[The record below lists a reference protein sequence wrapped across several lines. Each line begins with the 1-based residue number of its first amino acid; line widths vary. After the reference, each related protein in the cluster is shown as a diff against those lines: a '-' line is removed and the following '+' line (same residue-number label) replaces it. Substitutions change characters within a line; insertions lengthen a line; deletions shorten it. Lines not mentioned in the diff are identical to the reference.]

1 MPGSKPMTEKKSLR
15 KNFEDVQSAYREDG
29 ERAKVRYQ
37 SVSALVSGLRCET
50 QTRKFKLTIDE
61 KETLGGTDMGPN
73 PVELILTA
81 LGACQEIT
89 YRLYADLLGIP
100 LDGITVEVSGDID
113 LCGFYAVDDE
123 TRPGYTNITA
133 DVVADSPASDDDI
146 QRLKAAVE
154 QHCPV
159 LDIIGNATPVT
170 VTIRK
175 KDIAA
180 SVMHAL

>member
-1 MPGSKPMTEKKSLR
+1 MTEKKSFR
-15 KNFEDVQSAYREDG
+15 KKFEALQSSYREDG
-29 ERAKVRYQ
+29 ELAKTRYR

-50 QTRKFKLTIDE
+50 QTRNFKLTVDE
-61 KETLGGTDMGPN
+61 REILGGTDMGPN
-73 PVELILTA
+73 PVELILSA

-100 LDGITVEVSGDID
+100 LDGITVEVTGDID

-133 DVVADSPASDDDI
+133 DIVVDSPASDEDVE
-146 QRLKAAVE
+146 RLKQAVD
-154 QHCPV
+154 QHFPV

-170 VTIRK
+170 ITIRK

-180 SVMHAL
+180 SIMHAL

>member
-1 MPGSKPMTEKKSLR
+1 MTEKKSFR
-15 KNFEDVQSAYREDG
+15 KKFEALQSSYREDG
-29 ERAKVRYQ
+29 ELAKTRYR

-50 QTRKFKLTIDE
+50 QTRNFKLTVDE
-61 KETLGGTDMGPN
+61 REMLGGTDMGPN
-73 PVELILTA
+73 PVELILSA

-100 LDGITVEVSGDID
+100 LDGITVEVTGDID

-133 DVVADSPASDDDI
+133 DIVIDSPASDEDVE
-146 QRLKAAVE
+146 RLKQAVD

-170 VTIRK
+170 ITIRK

-180 SVMHAL
+180 SIMHAL